1 MRVVSISIWYQIVKL
16 RMNVTKNEALY
27 KSDKVCRLCLSR
39 KRVMLP
45 IFYEDET
52 SFPMVSRIL
61 TYIGIE
67 VSFSSEL
74 HFKIALCKECTVLGL
89 PVTSYGITN
98 QTT

>member
-1 MRVVSISIWYQIVKL
+1 M
-16 RMNVTKNEALY
+16 KNETLY

-52 SFPMVSRIL
+52 PFPMASRIL

-67 VSFSSEL
+67 VSF
-74 HFKIALCKECTVLGL
+74 
-89 PVTSYGITN
+89 P
-98 QTT
+98 

>member
-1 MRVVSISIWYQIVKL
+1 
-16 RMNVTKNEALY
+16 MNVAKNELLF

-52 SFPMVSRIL
+52 SFPMASRIL

-67 VSFSSEL
+67 VSFRL
-74 HFKIALCKECTVLGL
+74 LWYLRPLCIRNVAFLRL
-89 PVTSYGITN
+89 PVSSCGITR
-98 QTT
+98 QTTLFNIYKFR